1 MNKAIINAQQ
11 LMVELNV
18 SNLWYVFFHF
28 LSHFSESEHSSS
40 LSIRH
45 LCHLAPV
52 GPTSWL
58 LRDLMPPVY
67 VWIGCSLDI
76 AGANNVRK
84 RKLLSKP
91 SLRSIAESYRNQQ
104 RIETGEDHHASSV
117 DDATEYSFY
126 SRLAMTQTSMET
138 GHSWNIFAVKENA
151 SNEDWHSSHQFIGS
165 SIASRGR
172 PNSGIMKDVFAEWIS
187 HSK

>member
-1 MNKAIINAQQ
+1 
-11 LMVELNV
+11 
-18 SNLWYVFFHF
+18 
-28 LSHFSESEHSSS
+28 
-40 LSIRH
+40 
-45 LCHLAPV
+45 
-52 GPTSWL
+52 
-58 LRDLMPPVY
+58 MPPVY

-76 AGANNVRK
+76 AGANSLRK

-104 RIETGEDHHASSV
+104 RIEEGEDHANGA

-126 SRLAMTQTSMET
+126 SRLAITQSSMET

-151 SNEDWHSSHQFIGS
+151 SHEDWHSSHQFIGS

-187 HSK
+187 LSN